1 MLIKRGVLEPGHG
14 PRSEYNTVRKEK
26 HALRSEVI
34 ITKFSKKNLCSH
46 VLQVTFDSKEPL
58 TNLYIYAPDFPENL
72 CSG

>member
-34 ITKFSKKNLCSH
+34 ITKFSKKKSLLTRITSH
-46 VLQVTFDSKEPL
+46 V
-58 TNLYIYAPDFPENL
+58 
-72 CSG
+72 